1 MNDNSKI
8 WSNILSKIKLELAS
22 FSYETWFNDTELY
35 ELKNGVAKII
45 VPYAM
50 HKDHLKNN
58 YYDLIKSKFIEEVGD
73 NVELE
78 FLIEEEI
85 EHNIEDDLLKIQDGE
100 ANNNINIYDN
110 DSSFNFES
118 HLNKNY
124 TFDNFVVGNSNKF
137 AQMSALAVAE
147 NPGAIYNPLFIYGN
161 SGLGKTHLMHAIG
174 NYIEN
179 NSRKKVLYIT
189 SETFCNDFIDM
200 TKKDNNKSDFDNIA
214 YLKTKYRGIDV
225 LIVDDIQF
233 LAKRTESQKE
243 FFHTFQNLYE
253 DEKQIIISSD
263 RSPNDLKLL
272 EDRLRTRFGWGLSV
286 NIYPPDFE
294 LKLEILKRKIKGEYI
309 KKDVPNNV
317 LEYVASNAGTDIRS
331 LEGSLTR
338 LLAYST
344 MMGRD
349 IDLNL
354 AIEALKDYLNLGYSD
369 DTDVSKIQK
378 IVADYFKIS
387 IDDLKSKKRNS
398 SIAFPRQIAMYLCR
412 KHTDESFPKIG
423 IEFGGK
429 DHSTVMHS
437 CEKIE
442 QEMKKNKTLADEI
455 DKLEKEIHN

>member
-1 MNDNSKI
+1 MNDNSDI
-8 WSNILSKIKLELAS
+8 WSNILKKISLELS
-22 FSYETWFNDTELY
+22 SVSYETWFEETKLY
-35 ELKNGVAKII
+35 ELKNGIAKIV

-50 HKDHLKNN
+50 HKDHLKEK
-58 YYDLIKSKFIEEVGD
+58 YSDLIKSKFIEEIGD

-78 FLIEEEI
+78 FLIDDEIDEINNEE
-85 EHNIEDDLLKIQDGE
+85 NDNL
-100 ANNNINIYDN
+100 NNNDDEVYEENN
-110 DSSFNFES
+110 DFNFES
-118 HLNKNY
+118 HLNKKY

-137 AQMSALAVAE
+137 AQMAALAVAE
-147 NPGAIYNPLFIYGN
+147 NPGSIYNPLFIYGN

-174 NYIEN
+174 NYIEA
-179 NSRKKVLYIT
+179 NSKKKVLYIT

-200 TKKDNNKSDFDNIA
+200 TKKENNKSDFDNIA
-214 YLKTKYRGIDV
+214 YFKKKYRGIDV

-272 EDRLRTRFGWGLSV
+272 EDRLRTRFGWGLPV

-309 KKDVPNNV
+309 KYEVPENV

-338 LLAYST
+338 LLAYSS
-344 MMGRD
+344 MMGKE

-354 AIEALKDYLNLGYSD
+354 ALDALKDYLNLGYSENN
-369 DTDVSKIQK
+369 DVSKIQK

-387 IDDLKSKKRNS
+387 IDDLKSKKRNA
-398 SIAFPRQIAMYLCR
+398 SISFPRQIAMYLCR
-412 KHTDESFPKIG
+412 KHTEESFDNIG
-423 IEFGGK
+423 LEFGGK
-429 DHSTVMHS
+429 DHSTVIFA

-442 QEMKKNKTLADEI
+442 KERNKDKTLSEAL
-455 DKLEKEIHN
+455 DKLEKEIHS

>member
-1 MNDNSKI
+1 MEYVAEGAEFYHEYSHSVITKEEANSK
-8 WSNILSKIKLELAS
+8 
-22 FSYETWFNDTELY
+22 
-35 ELKNGVAKII
+35 
-45 VPYAM
+45 
-50 HKDHLKNN
+50 
-58 YYDLIKSKFIEEVGD
+58 
-73 NVELE
+73 
-78 FLIEEEI
+78 
-85 EHNIEDDLLKIQDGE
+85 
-100 ANNNINIYDN
+100 
-110 DSSFNFES
+110 
-118 HLNKNY
+118 
-124 TFDNFVVGNSNKF
+124 
-137 AQMSALAVAE
+137 
-147 NPGAIYNPLFIYGN
+147 
-161 SGLGKTHLMHAIG
+161 
-174 NYIEN
+174 
-179 NSRKKVLYIT
+179 KKVLYIT

-200 TKKDNNKSDFDNIA
+200 TKKENNKSDFDNIA
-214 YLKTKYRGIDV
+214 YFKKKYRGIDV

-272 EDRLRTRFGWGLSV
+272 EDRLRTRFSWGLSV

-294 LKLEILKRKIKGEYI
+294 LKLEILKRKIKGEHI
-309 KKDVPNNV
+309 RKEVPDNV

-354 AIEALKDYLNLGYSD
+354 AIEALKDYLNIGYSEKN
-369 DTDVSKIQK
+369 DVSKIQK

-387 IDDLKSKKRNS
+387 IDDLKSKKRNA

-412 KHTDESFPKIG
+412 KHTEESFPKIG

-442 QEMKKNKTLADEI
+442 QEMKKDKILADAI